1 MKRFDLR
8 HLGADFEG
16 RMCELVEQN
25 LAQGEVGIFIFE
37 IGDFSGVEKS
47 ANLVARNGWT
57 LMNSLRFNEVDWTI
71 IIKKAPLDSKIAE
84 SAKNAESSPNST
96 QNAESV
102 LDSAKIAESSAN
114 KGDSNA

>member
-16 RMCELVEQN
+16 RMCEIIEQN

-37 IGDFSGVEKS
+37 IGDFSSVEKS
-47 ANLVARNGWT
+47 ANLVAQRGWT
-57 LMNSLRFNEVDWTI
+57 LMNSLRFNAVDWTI
-71 IIKKAPLDSKIAE
+71 VVKKAPPSLRE
-84 SAKNAESSPNST
+84 SEANEAIQKNNIDCHDST
-96 QNAESV
+96 QS
-102 LDSAKIAESSAN
+102 AESSAN

>member
-8 HLGADFEG
+8 HLGANFEG
-16 RMCELVEQN
+16 RMCEIIKQN

-47 ANLVARNGWT
+47 ANLVAQNGWT

-71 IIKKAPLDSKIAE
+71 MIKKAPLDSKIAE
-84 SAKNAESSPNST
+84 SSPNST
-96 QNAESV
+96 QNAESN
-102 LDSAKIAESSAN
+102 LDSANNAESSAN
-114 KGDSNA
+114 KGNSNA

>member
-8 HLGADFEG
+8 HLDADFEG
-16 RMCELVEQN
+16 RMCEIVKQN

-47 ANLVARNGWT
+47 ANLVVQNGWT

-71 IIKKAPLDSKIAE
+71 MIKKAPLDSKIAE
-84 SAKNAESSPNST
+84 SSANST
-96 QNAESV
+96 QNAESA
-102 LDSAKIAESSAN
+102 LDSANNAESSAN

>member
-16 RMCELVEQN
+16 RMCEIVEQN

-37 IGDFSGVEKS
+37 IGDFSGVAKS
-47 ANLVARNGWT
+47 ANLVAQKGWT

-71 IIKKAPLDSKIAE
+71 IIKKAPPSLRESKANEVIYKSKIDCHDSTHCVE
-84 SAKNAESSPNST
+84 SRNDDIS
-96 QNAESV
+96 
-102 LDSAKIAESSAN
+102 

>member
-71 IIKKAPLDSKIAE
+71 IIKKAPPSLRE
-84 SAKNAESSPNST
+84 SEANEAIQKNNIDCHDST
-96 QNAESV
+96 QSV
-102 LDSAKIAESSAN
+102 KSRNDDIS

>member
-16 RMCELVEQN
+16 RMCEIVKQN

-47 ANLVARNGWT
+47 ANLVAQNGWT

-71 IIKKAPLDSKIAE
+71 MVKKAPLDSKI
-84 SAKNAESSPNST
+84 AESSPNST
-96 QNAESV
+96 QNAEST
-102 LDSAKIAESSAN
+102 LDSAKVAESSAN

>member
-47 ANLVARNGWT
+47 ANLVAQNGWT

-84 SAKNAESSPNST
+84 SSANST
-96 QNAESV
+96 QN
-102 LDSAKIAESSAN
+102 AESSAN

>member
-16 RMCELVEQN
+16 RMCEIVEQN

-37 IGDFSGVEKS
+37 IGDFSGVTKS
-47 ANLVARNGWT
+47 ANLVAQRGWT

-71 IIKKAPLDSKIAE
+71 IIKKAPLDSAKSAE
-84 SAKNAESSPNST
+84 SNTNPT
-96 QNAESV
+96 QNAESK
-102 LDSAKIAESSAN
+102 LDSAKTAESSAN